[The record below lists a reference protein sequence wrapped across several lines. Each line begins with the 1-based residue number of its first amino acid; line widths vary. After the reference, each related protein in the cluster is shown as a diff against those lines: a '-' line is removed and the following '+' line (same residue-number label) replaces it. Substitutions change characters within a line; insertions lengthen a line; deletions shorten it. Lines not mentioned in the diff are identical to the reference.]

1 MFTTPK
7 LLYRQ
12 GDSLSGTPVYQ
23 CPQCGYVFTRLQLIS
38 HNSKRRYNGTYNYC
52 PKCKINF
59 NKYPEK

>member
-1 MFTTPK
+1 MFTIPK

-23 CPQCGYVFTRLQLIS
+23 CPKCDYVFTRLQLFTQ
-38 HNSKRRYNGTYNYC
+38 NRRHYGSMNYC

-59 NKYPEK
+59 KKFPEK

>member
-23 CPQCGYVFTRLQLIS
+23 CPQCGYVFTRLHLVT
-38 HNSKRRYNGTYNYC
+38 HNRRRYGSMNYC

-59 NKYPEK
+59 NKFPEK